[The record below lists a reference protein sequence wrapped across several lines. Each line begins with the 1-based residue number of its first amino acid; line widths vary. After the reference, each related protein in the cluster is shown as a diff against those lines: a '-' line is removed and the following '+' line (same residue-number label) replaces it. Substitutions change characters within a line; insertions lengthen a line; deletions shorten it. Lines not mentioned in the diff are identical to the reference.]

1 IPARRHPLRLYA
13 ALELGIGAIALLV
26 LYGMPLVGRV
36 YAASA
41 GTAGAGLLLRGVV
54 AALCLLPPTVLM
66 GATLPALSRW
76 VETTPRGASWLGS
89 FYAGN
94 TVGAVFGSLLAGFY
108 LLRLHDMQTATW
120 VAVALNLAVAAAAW
134 TVARVTPP
142 APEPP
147 PPGRAVVVAGARWIY
162 VATALSGMAALA
174 AEVVWTRL
182 LSLLFGGTT
191 YAFSLILAAFLVGI
205 GLGSGLGS
213 VVGRVMER
221 PRAAFGWCQALLCV
235 AIAWGAYMLTDSLP
249 YWPIDPSLAPSPW
262 LNFHL
267 DFARSLWA
275 VLPAALLWGASFP
288 LALAALVG
296 RDQDPAR
303 LLGGLYAA
311 NTVGAIIGAL
321 GANIIIAAHGS
332 QVAQQALV
340 GIAALAALLVLAQ
353 PLLQAAMKT
362 TGGALKFAGTL
373 ALIGVVAGSVAARV
387 IHPVPGSL
395 VAYGRWA
402 PTRAAGVEVIYM
414 GEGLNS
420 SVAVS
425 RLSNGVLNY
434 HNAGKVQAS
443 SEVQDMRLQRMLG
456 HLTTLLPASPKSVL
470 VIGCGAGITAGAVS
484 VDPAVERLTIAEI
497 EPLVVRTVGTYFAA
511 HNFNVLGNPKTH
523 PHIDDARHFLL
534 TTRETFDAI
543 TSDPLDPWVKGAAM
557 LYSREFFELVKRRLN
572 PGGVV
577 TLFVQLYES
586 SEQAVKSEIATFF
599 EAFPNG
605 AIFANTLEGAG
616 YDLVLVGQV
625 EPLRIDLDAI
635 EARLRRPEYATLARS
650 LSEIGFR
657 SSIDLFATYGGR
669 PRDMAAWL
677 QDAQITRDLDL
688 RLQYLAGLGLNL
700 RAAGSIYEGMLVH
713 RRFPS
718 DMFVGSEAARAW
730 LLQAMMGEARW

>member
-1 IPARRHPLRLYA
+1 
-13 ALELGIGAIALLV
+13 
-26 LYGMPLVGRV
+26 
-36 YAASA
+36 
-41 GTAGAGLLLRGVV
+41 
-54 AALCLLPPTVLM
+54 
-66 GATLPALSRW
+66 
-76 VETTPRGASWLGS
+76 
-89 FYAGN
+89 
-94 TVGAVFGSLLAGFY
+94 
-108 LLRLHDMQTATW
+108 
-120 VAVALNLAVAAAAW
+120 
-134 TVARVTPP
+134 
-142 APEPP
+142 
-147 PPGRAVVVAGARWIY
+147 
-162 VATALSGMAALA
+162 
-174 AEVVWTRL
+174 
-182 LSLLFGGTT
+182 
-191 YAFSLILAAFLVGI
+191 
-205 GLGSGLGS
+205 
-213 VVGRVMER
+213 
-221 PRAAFGWCQALLCV
+221 
-235 AIAWGAYMLTDSLP
+235 
-249 YWPIDPSLAPSPW
+249 PW

-669 PRDMAAWL
+669 PRDMAPWL